1 MSKDNIQEAVSK
13 NLEKYFRD
21 LGEQQA
27 SNIYDMVVQAVEKPM
42 LEMVMTRAESN
53 QSQAADML
61 GINRNTL
68 RKKLQQHGLL

>member
-1 MSKDNIQEAVSK
+1 MNHDNIQDAVLK
-13 NLEKYFRD
+13 NLTTYFQD
-21 LGEQQA
+21 LGEQPA
-27 SNIYDMVVQAVEKPM
+27 SNIYNMVLLAVEKPM
-42 LEMVMTRAESN
+42 LEMVMSRAAQN